1 MESGGSKRSR
11 FAPNTMVSEPG
22 KGIGREREKDRDR
35 ERKRKRMKDR
45 EKERK
50 RKKERERERK
60 SELVEAHNVNERH
73 RGRDILTKTATKL
86 LHT

>member
-22 KGIGREREKDRDR
+22 KGIGREREKDRDS
-35 ERKRKRMKDR
+35 DR
-45 EKERK
+45 EKEN
-50 RKKERERERK
+50 ERERERK
-60 SELVEAHNVNERH
+60 TELVEAHYVNKRH
-73 RGRDILTKTATKL
+73 RGRDVLTETATKL